1 MARLKASPNVC
12 AFLDMLAISEIGP
25 ALLAV
30 SEDGYNVEVGSTPQ
44 HPLLFKSY
52 ADHPRVLMV
61 LNNGLKSSA
70 AGRYQ
75 FLMHTW
81 DALKEALFLPDFSP
95 LSQDLACVELL
106 RECHALDK
114 IEAGLIPDA
123 VRLAAKTWA
132 SLPGAG
138 YGQHENE
145 MDKLLGWF
153 HDALTNA

>member
-1 MARLKASPNVC
+1 MARLNASQNVC
-12 AFLDMLAISEIGP
+12 AFLDMLAMSEIGP
-25 ALLAV
+25 ALLAA
-30 SEDGYNVEVGSTPQ
+30 SDDGYNVEVGSTPQ

-52 ADHPRVLMV
+52 ADHPRILMV

-75 FLMHTW
+75 FLTHTW
-81 DALKEALFLPDFSP
+81 DALKNALFLPDFSP
-95 LSQDLACVELL
+95 ISQDFACVELL

-123 VRLAAKTWA
+123 IQDAAKTWA

-138 YGQHENE
+138 YGQRENG
-145 MDKLLGWF
+145 MDKLLDWF
-153 HDALTNA
+153 HDALTHA